1 MQKHLLLLITAFAT
15 QLAAGDWNAFD
26 ITMKGKQDTSVLKK
40 ACRSRERQAP
50 AWHLG
55 LKNTAK
61 LELGVPGYYAKP
73 F

>member
-1 MQKHLLLLITAFAT
+1 MDEMMILENSVTDWKDRFT
-15 QLAAGDWNAFD
+15 LAALNVGRSFQA
-26 ITMKGKQDTSVLKK
+26 VLKK
-40 ACRSRERQAP
+40 VCRSRECQAP